1 MRLKG
6 ETGIMKKKV
15 SLQWIQASSLLSF
28 FFFYLL
34 FNSKAHLLRL
44 NIKQHFCIYYMYM
57 NESWQAMFPF
67 QGLSVSE
74 LSSGSFNELRI
85 NLTPAFQT
93 RV

>member
-28 FFFYLL
+28 FYLL

-44 NIKQHFCIYYMYM
+44 NTKQHFCIYYMYM
-57 NESWQAMFPF
+57 NGSPVWELASHVPF
-67 QGLSVSE
+67 SGPLSIRT
-74 LSSGSFNELRI
+74 LFRF
-85 NLTPAFQT
+85 FQ
-93 RV
+93 